1 VYEAILDVVEL
12 INVLHNFMT
21 PFRYKV
27 LDKSVSANGNPKAN
41 VAVVYKGLGGEQRT
55 EVGEGGISSKQA
67 LCGRVRLSRRDT
79 PDKNLGLVVDIQ
91 ASVLLE
97 NQLDV
102 REHLERNGELGLD
115 VTVIG
120 VCYCAGVLVVLVE
133 GATPEVMDGEAKD
146 NHLEGVSL
154 LSAGLAPGV
163 KYVPAKVEV
172 TQVGLGGA
180 HCFEV
185 LKHSTQI
192 FANSLNIVTLL

>member
-1 VYEAILDVVEL
+1 MDEAILDVVEL
-12 INVLHNFMT
+12 IDVLHNFLT

-41 VAVVYKGLGGEQRT
+41 VAVVYNGLGGEQRT

-67 LCGRVRLSRRDT
+67 MCGRVRLSLRDT
-79 PDKNLGLVVDIQ
+79 PDKNLVVDVQ

-102 REHLERNGELGLD
+102 REYPEHNRELVLD
-115 VTVIG
+115 VTVICVG
-120 VCYCAGVLVVLVE
+120 YCAGVLVVLVE
-133 GATPEVMDGEAKD
+133 GAPPYVMDGEAKD
-146 NHLEGVSL
+146 DHLEGVSL
-154 LSAGLAPGV
+154 LSSSLAPGV

-172 TQVGLGGA
+172 TQVGLGGT

-185 LKHSTQI
+185 FKHSTQI